1 MAPNNQATFDAM
13 RNDLEMVAEALSPPG
28 GWEIR
33 QCNTEDERERFSVRY
48 RNTEPTNIETLLEHL
63 HRRPY

>member
-1 MAPNNQATFDAM
+1 M